1 MTHDVFTHIR
11 FAHTFTYTGWT
22 DIIIKCILTC
32 SPICTTCTSHYWP
45 SHVHKFQN
53 NILVSEIIV
62 DNPCGH
68 VRSLKYSSILCLSK
82 MIQFIV
88 WTRRNGDILD
98 FTHNAIRGVARVMN
112 MCTHNA
118 RGTDL
123 QSFSET
129 GREWI
134 FPNSWLLF
142 YGGNPHTRCAKPS
155 GHGGG
160 YGGKIWKKDRKWWH
174 LMVFS
179 VKILIYKFWVFF
191 IFFVKFQ
198 NWIQQQN

>member
-1 MTHDVFTHIR
+1 MAITISQQTIYNTRSGTHASKSTNIRHNEGHKTPLHQALKLHGEGKRKEVINNANAFKVSVSYSPVKSFAQYFVVLPTNIRSGVFVTLYDVYVDNLDNIR
-11 FAHTFTYTGWT
+11 RCNF
-22 DIIIKCILTC
+22 
-32 SPICTTCTSHYWP
+32 S
-45 SHVHKFQN
+45 QN
-53 NILVSEIIV
+53 EFHGTAISVTNHNILRKQ
-62 DNPCGH
+62 NRTTAP
-68 VRSLKYSSILCLSK
+68 
-82 MIQFIV
+82 
-88 WTRRNGDILD
+88 
-98 FTHNAIRGVARVMN
+98 RGIARVMN

-160 YGGKIWKKDRKWWH
+160 
-174 LMVFS
+174 
-179 VKILIYKFWVFF
+179 
-191 IFFVKFQ
+191 Q
-198 NWIQQQN
+198 N

>member
-1 MTHDVFTHIR
+1 MALVPH
-11 FAHTFTYTGWT
+11 
-22 DIIIKCILTC
+22 
-32 SPICTTCTSHYWP
+32 
-45 SHVHKFQN
+45 
-53 NILVSEIIV
+53 ILVTSNWIPISV
-62 DNPCGH
+62 
-68 VRSLKYSSILCLSK
+68 
-82 MIQFIV
+82 
-88 WTRRNGDILD
+88 
-98 FTHNAIRGVARVMN
+98 IRGVARVMN

-160 YGGKIWKKDRKWWH
+160 SGGLSR
-174 LMVFS
+174 
-179 VKILIYKFWVFF
+179 
-191 IFFVKFQ
+191 VKFEKKIA
-198 NWIQQQN
+198 NGGI